1 MDQSLRAL
9 GDDKLQDGLL
19 AGHGP
24 NRKSLRGCDSCDR
37 MQVLC
42 VERIQGDWIMGG
54 TVCTA
59 VSGSPWVRRRNRGN
73 DQSQKNV
80 FIESRDATSLFS
92 QSPAVDRS

>member
-54 TVCTA
+54 MYGMHGCEWFPLGQEKE
-59 VSGSPWVRRRNRGN
+59 SG
-73 DQSQKNV
+73 K
-80 FIESRDATSLFS
+80 
-92 QSPAVDRS
+92 